1 LRATAAL
8 RTLSLPFEE
17 AAVAP
22 ETSEQT
28 QEELILGFLADGGE
42 DFTSGEALSSKL
54 GLSRTAVWKHVEALR
69 GKGYRI
75 EAVPARGYRLVEVPD
90 RLTALELSPLLS
102 TRELGRTLHFHEKV
116 GSTNELAF
124 RLAHDGAEHGE
135 IVVTEQQTAG
145 KGRRGRVWVS
155 PPGLNLYF
163 SAILRPELPPQRA
176 PELTLVAAVALA
188 EVLREAG
195 GEAFIKWP
203 NDVQID
209 GRKVA
214 GILTELSAEP
224 ERVHFVVLGVG
235 VNLNSQPEHFPEEL
249 RPTATSLAIVRGQR
263 VPRALLAASLWN
275 RLEEWLDLHLETG
288 FDAVR
293 QRWKELSST
302 LGQDVLV
309 RTDRR
314 EFRGLAED
322 IDPSGALLVRTEDG
336 SVERVLAGDVERLRP
351 RGSGGP

>member
-1 LRATAAL
+1 
-8 RTLSLPFEE
+8 
-17 AAVAP
+17 VAP

-28 QEELILGFLADGGE
+28 QEELILGFLADGGD

-90 RLTALELSPLLS
+90 RLTELELRPLLA
-102 TRELGRTLHFHEKV
+102 THDLGHTIHFHETL

-124 RLAHDGAEHGE
+124 RLAHEGAEHGE
-135 IVVTEQQTAG
+135 VVVTEQQTAG
-145 KGRRGRVWVS
+145 KGRRGRTWVS

-176 PELTLVAAVALA
+176 PELTLVAAVALT

-195 GEAFIKWP
+195 AEASIKWP

-235 VNLNSQPEHFPEEL
+235 VNLNAQPEHFPEEL
-249 RPTATSLAIVRGQR
+249 RATATSLALARGQR
-263 VPRALLAASLWN
+263 IPRALFAATLWT

-288 FDAVR
+288 FGAIR

-322 IDPSGALLVRTEDG
+322 IDESGALLVRAEDG

-351 RGSGGP
+351 RVTGGS

>member
-1 LRATAAL
+1 M
-8 RTLSLPFEE
+8 
-17 AAVAP
+17 AV

-75 EAVPARGYRLVEVPD
+75 EAAPARGYRLVEVPD
-90 RLTALELSPLLS
+90 RLTQLELSPLLS
-102 TRELGRTLHFHEKV
+102 THDLGRAIHFHETV

-124 RLAHDGAEHGE
+124 RMAHDGAEHGE
-135 IVVTEQQTAG
+135 VVVAEQQTAG
-145 KGRRGRVWVS
+145 KGRRGRAWIS

-176 PELTLVAAVALA
+176 PELTLVAAVALT

-195 GEAFIKWP
+195 VDASIKWP

-209 GRKVA
+209 GLKVA

-235 VNLNSQPEHFPEEL
+235 VNLNARSEHFPEEL
-249 RPTATSLAIVRGQR
+249 RSTATSLALVRGQR
-263 VPRALLAASLWN
+263 VPRALFAAALWN

-288 FDAVR
+288 FGAVR

-309 RTDRR
+309 RTDRQ
-314 EFRGLAED
+314 EFQGLAED
-322 IDPSGALLVRTEDG
+322 IDTSGALLVRTEDG

-351 RGSGGP
+351 LVAGGR